1 MKRASDRIV
10 IGLTG
15 GIASGKSSV
24 LREFKRLGAKVID
37 SDRLA
42 QESVV
47 RGRPAW
53 RGIVRAFG
61 KEILSPD
68 GSIDRGLLRKR
79 ILSRPAQRRKLEKI
93 VHPAV
98 VSELKKFFAR
108 SKGIVVAD
116 IPLLYEA
123 GLQKAVDRTVVV
135 WAPRA
140 VQKRRLLKRSPL
152 TPREAELFLKAQ
164 WPIVRKKRLAD
175 AVIDNSGSPARTRSQ
190 ARALMSGWKK
200 ILKSGLPY

>member
-1 MKRASDRIV
+1 MI

-24 LREFKRLGAKVID
+24 LGEFKRLGAKVID

-42 QESVV
+42 REAVV

-61 KEILSPD
+61 KEVLFPD
-68 GSIDRGLLRKR
+68 GSVDRARLRRR
-79 ILSRPAQRRKLEKI
+79 ILSRPALRRKLEKI

-98 VSELKKFFAR
+98 VSELKKFFVR
-108 SKGIVVAD
+108 SKGVVVAD

-123 GLQKAVDRTVVV
+123 GLEKAVDKTVVV

-140 VQKRRLLKRSPL
+140 VQKRRLLKRSAL

-164 WPIVRKKRLAD
+164 WPLERKKRLAD
-175 AVIDNSGSPARTRSQ
+175 EVIDNSKSRARTRAQ
-190 ARALMSGWKK
+190 ARALMAGWKK
-200 ILKSGLPY
+200 SLKSGLPY